1 MKSSVAAAFLCLIFG
16 PFGAFCVVWTFLF
29 AGRAEWLSAAVA
41 LGFAVFALGIV
52 AMLVVVA
59 SGRVSPRVTCRDG
72 VTTVRPDPRIDR
84 CLMASTIGVFI
95 AMGVYAV
102 FAPLNMLDIP
112 TPRGD
117 QKYYVA
123 MCAVGAAIGVF
134 SMGQIARQRG
144 MSLLRMSADGIA
156 MGNSMTT
163 ARRTWDELAEIADRP
178 RNGRKPTGTTY
189 IATDDGGIRT
199 LPSDW
204 YTPAGQALRDLMR
217 FYWEHPE
224 HREELADGQAVQ
236 RLNVVA
242 RGAE

>member
-1 MKSSVAAAFLCLIFG
+1 MKSSIAAAFLCVLFG

-41 LGFAVFALGIV
+41 LGFAVFTLGMV

-59 SGRVSPRVTCRDG
+59 SRKVSPRIMCHDAA
-72 VTTVRPDPRIDR
+72 TTFRPDARIDR
-84 CLMASTIGVFI
+84 CLIASTVGVFT
-95 AMGVYAV
+95 AMVVYAV
-102 FAPLNMLDIP
+102 FAPFDMLVIP

-123 MCAVGAAIGVF
+123 MSAVGAIIGVF
-134 SMGQIARQRG
+134 SMRQIARQRG
-144 MSLLRMSADGIA
+144 MSILRMSADGVE

-163 ARRTWDELAEIADRP
+163 ARRTWDELVDIADRP

-189 IATDDGGIRT
+189 LATDEGHVRT

-204 YTPAGQALRDLMR
+204 YTPAGRALRDLMR
-217 FYWEHPE
+217 FYWAHPE
-224 HREELADGQAVQ
+224 HREELANGEAVE
-236 RLNVVA
+236 RLKAAA